1 MEVTINTRKVDPDID
16 VLELAGRMTL
26 RRENGQIETAVRK
39 LVAGGSSKIILDLS
53 GVTYV
58 DSSGVGAIAVSFT
71 WAKEGNARLVASGAE
86 GMVGEIFR
94 LTRVDLLV
102 PFFPDVSSAAASFN
116 S

>member
-1 MEVTINTRKVDPDID
+1 MEVTINARKVDPDID

-39 LVAGGSSKIILDLS
+39 LVAAGSRKIILDLS

-58 DSSGVGAIAVSFT
+58 DSSGVGSIAVSFT

-102 PFFPDVSSAAASFN
+102 PFFPDIPTAAASF
-116 S
+116 SS